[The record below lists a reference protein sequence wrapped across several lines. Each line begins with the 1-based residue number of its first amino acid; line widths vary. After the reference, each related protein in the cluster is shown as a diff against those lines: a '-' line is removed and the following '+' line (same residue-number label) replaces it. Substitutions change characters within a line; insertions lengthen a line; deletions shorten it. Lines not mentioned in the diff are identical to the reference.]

1 MMITRF
7 ALVVLLLGTFGCSAT
22 YIRATVADNPL
33 DRVAQNAQTD
43 WSIERVD
50 ANTLHLS
57 NAWVGYGLM
66 MLGYSASHANL
77 AYDPTDAVLY
87 IQYYL
92 TTYSPVYLFIP
103 ITMDAE
109 LGGIDDDTD
118 WPDWRKRRRDVWSP
132 KPSMNEEIN
141 DILRWSG
148 AYMETRLADWIS
160 KFPARRPIPSPP

>member
-7 ALVVLLLGTFGCSAT
+7 LLIVLLLGAFGCSAT
-22 YIRATVADNPL
+22 YIRATVTDNPL
-33 DRVAQNAQTD
+33 DRIARKAQED

-77 AYDPTDAVLY
+77 AYDPTDGVLY
-87 IQYYL
+87 LQYYV
-92 TTYSPVYLFIP
+92 TTYSPIYLFIP

-118 WPDWRKRRRDVWSP
+118 WPGWRKRRRDVWSP

-160 KFPARRPIPSPP
+160 RFPARRPIPSPP